1 MVSVNKVILIGNL
14 TKDPEL
20 RYTPQGQAVARFRV
34 AVNRK
39 YKDRSTGE
47 LKDLTDFIP
56 VVVWRE
62 QAENATKYLSKGR
75 LVYVEGRL
83 RLSTWNTPEGQQ
95 RSRLEV
101 VAQRVQFLPRA
112 SAPGTTL
119 GTAPVEPEGVSQDE
133 SDNTEAEN
141 SSKEDVPF

>member
-47 LKDLTDFIP
+47 LKELTDFIP
-56 VVVWRE
+56 VVIWRE

-83 RLSTWNTPEGQQ
+83 RLSTWNNPAGEQ

-101 VAQRVQFLPRA
+101 VAQRVQFLPRV
-112 SAPGTTL
+112 SATGTTIE
-119 GTAPVEPEGVSQDE
+119 TTPVEPESVPPEENG
-133 SDNTEAEN
+133 NTEIEN
-141 SSKEDVPF
+141 SSGEDVPF

>member
-39 YKDRSTGE
+39 YKDRGTGE
-47 LKDLTDFIP
+47 LKELTDFIP
-56 VVVWRE
+56 IVVWRE

-101 VAQRVQFLPRA
+101 VAQSVQFLPRA

-119 GTAPVEPEGVSQDE
+119 ETAPVEPESASPEE
-133 SDNTEAEN
+133 SGNTETEN
-141 SSKEDVPF
+141 SSGEDVPF